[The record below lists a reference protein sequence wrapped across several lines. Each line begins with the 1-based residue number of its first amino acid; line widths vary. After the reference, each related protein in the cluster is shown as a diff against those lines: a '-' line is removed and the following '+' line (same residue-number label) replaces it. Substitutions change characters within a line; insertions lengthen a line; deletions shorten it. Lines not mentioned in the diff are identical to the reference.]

1 MNRKV
6 RMFDA
11 MFDELNKVDEAQANN
26 FLSHYWDFNRNF
38 WNESLIDEFALR
50 LISSVLLN
58 LRLAT

>member
-6 RMFDA
+6 RMFDV

-26 FLSHYWDFNRNF
+26 FLSYYWDFNRNF
-38 WNESLIDEFALR
+38 WNEALIDEFALR

-58 LRLAT
+58 LRVSA